1 MMANKKDKILKKVNE
16 RRKTQ
21 ESALSSLNFRKI
33 FNGRK
38 IPLVTLDEHWLMLF
52 PKEKM
57 TEKMSELCLSINELL
72 KKQGRTVEEIKG
84 YKRYK
89 DQLMQE
95 IMDNMEVDHTILGK
109 LKAKKLDKN
118 HKIIMHINEQLQ
130 HTEEELSELP
140 YEIRKVN
147 EELLAETTVECFR
160 TLLQTG
166 NQMNHFK
173 QKIHEYEDRL
183 LEMREEAKEVEKIN
197 REMYLYMHDMLGTDI
212 MKQIDEEL
220 E

>member
-1 MMANKKDKILKKVNE
+1 MMVHKKDKIIKKVNE
-16 RRKTQ
+16 RRKTK
-21 ESALSSLNFRKI
+21 ESTLSALNFRKI
-33 FNGRK
+33 FSGRK
-38 IPLVTLDEHWLMLF
+38 IPLVTLDERWLMLF

-57 TEKMSELCLSINELL
+57 TKKMDELCLSINDLL

-95 IMDNMEVDHTILGK
+95 IVDNMEVDHSALGK
-109 LKAKKLDKN
+109 LKARKLDKN
-118 HKIIMHINEQLQ
+118 QKLIMDINEQLQ

-147 EELLAETTVECFR
+147 EELLAETTRECFQ

-166 NQMNHFK
+166 NQLNYLK
-173 QKIHEYEDRL
+173 QKINEYEDRL
-183 LEMREEAKEVEKIN
+183 LEMREEAKETEKIN
-197 REMYLYMHDMLGTDI
+197 REIYLYMHDMLGTDI
-212 MKQIDEEL
+212 MRPQPSH
-220 E
+220 